1 MHAPKRILIA
11 DDDPNVVEVLRANLE
26 VEGYHVEVARDGD
39 QAWSALQQTT
49 LDLVVL
55 DVMMPG
61 RTGLELLSL
70 IRDNPST
77 ANLPV
82 VLLTAK
88 AGDNEIW
95 AGWQAGANYYLT
107 KPFHLDELLH
117 YLNYLAGNEVSA

>member
-77 ANLPV
+77 ASLPV

-95 AGWQAGANYYLT
+95 AGWQAGA
-107 KPFHLDELLH
+107 
-117 YLNYLAGNEVSA
+117 